1 MNHIK
6 TYLVALFVVMIPVL
20 SMAQVAFIE
29 VATFDEMEAARKKA
43 SDQQLMLF
51 VDVYATWCGPCKIM
65 DREVYTDPGVALY
78 MNTHFVNVRLDGET
92 DYGRRYAADQKLQGY
107 PSMFVFDS
115 EGESVSSLIGFMPAE
130 ELVLSLQGTVE
141 NYDVVRKY
149 KVLYERGTLK
159 LDDFA
164 KYITVVREM
173 GNEEEAG
180 RLASEYTGRI
190 AGPKLT
196 ESDILVVAYHMDLED
211 MWWPEFSGDQ
221 ERLHKVLGEDYM
233 LSLEKIYNST
243 LVKAVDEN
251 NMVLISKMANELAPM
266 IEDLETSSWD
276 LRTQPFLQYYY
287 YTNQV
292 DELISYVDQRFASDR
307 KEDHRW
313 LYGAASQIVGMDQ
326 QYRTGELMVKGAE
339 WFQACIDL
347 EEHFDYYYY
356 HGMVLLFQTKK
367 DEAKTSFQKAEI
379 LASNDEERSLVG
391 QVMGYINGK

>member
-1 MNHIK
+1 
-6 TYLVALFVVMIPVL
+6 
-20 SMAQVAFIE
+20 
-29 VATFDEMEAARKKA
+29 
-43 SDQQLMLF
+43 
-51 VDVYATWCGPCKIM
+51 
-65 DREVYTDPGVALY
+65 
-78 MNTHFVNVRLDGET
+78 
-92 DYGRRYAADQKLQGY
+92 
-107 PSMFVFDS
+107 
-115 EGESVSSLIGFMPAE
+115 
-130 ELVLSLQGTVE
+130 
-141 NYDVVRKY
+141 
-149 KVLYERGTLK
+149 
-159 LDDFA
+159 
-164 KYITVVREM
+164 
-173 GNEEEAG
+173 
-180 RLASEYTGRI
+180 TGRI